1 MTTLLVFLAIMGFV
15 VYGLERNHRRR
26 RPPRMNGS
34 VNFEDR
40 DGPRVDDEARAIP
53 PKSLSRNEVR
63 LAA

>member
-1 MTTLLVFLAIMGFV
+1 MSLLILLVVLGLV

-40 DGPRVDDEARAIP
+40 DTSRAHDEAHEVP
-53 PKSLSRNEVR
+53 PKSLWRNDVR
-63 LAA
+63 LVA